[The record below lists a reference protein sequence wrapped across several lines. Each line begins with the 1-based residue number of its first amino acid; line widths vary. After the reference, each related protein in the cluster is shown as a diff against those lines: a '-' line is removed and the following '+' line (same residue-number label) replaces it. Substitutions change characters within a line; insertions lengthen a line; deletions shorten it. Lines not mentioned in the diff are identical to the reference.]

1 MSASSNDSAAP
12 DAKPA
17 SDTVEPSP
25 AEKPAEPA
33 APRRGQSAQL
43 TGKALTALAALAAA
57 GASQADAAVPTPSAE
72 RAYLEALL
80 QGSWTEPPD
89 LSLRRLPQGKAADAS
104 SAGLDAVADQGFN
117 DTNNPNP
124 RPYSDRTYADSG
136 FGDRN

>member
-1 MSASSNDSAAP
+1 V
-12 DAKPA
+12 
-17 SDTVEPSP
+17 SDVVEPSP
-25 AEKPAEPA
+25 AEKTAEPG
-33 APRRGQSAQL
+33 APRRGQGVQL

-57 GASQADAAVPTPSAE
+57 GASQADAAVPTPSPE

-89 LSLRRLPQGKAADAS
+89 LSLRRLPQRIAADAA